1 MSIPYFY
8 YDETY
13 TDAVSEDSRFPKE
26 RYRLVRRELEAR
38 GLLGYRMR
46 LERPR
51 RATRREL
58 ELVHEAD
65 YVEAFLEGELSDDRV
80 RRIGFRPWTETFV
93 ERTLRLT
100 GGTIEAYE
108 RLADGDRLAGNL
120 AGGTHHAFADAGA
133 GYCVFN
139 DLAICAHRARRES
152 VAERVAIVDLDVHQ
166 GDGTARLFADEPT
179 VATFSMHCADNFPF
193 RKQTSDCD
201 VSVPEGTGDD
211 AYLERLEAMLPAFLD
226 RHDPDLVLFQAG
238 TDGLAE
244 DRHGRLDLTLEGLR
258 RRNRR
263 VCRWL
268 VDLEVPLLVT
278 MGGGYAEPIERS
290 VRAHA
295 DLFEGLLRH
304 YHDAR

>member
-1 MSIPYFY
+1 MPAPHFY
-8 YDETY
+8 YDDTY
-13 TDAVSEDSRFPKE
+13 TDAVSEKSRFPKT

-38 GLLGYRMR
+38 GLVGHQMH

-51 RATRREL
+51 RAKRWEL
-58 ELVHEAD
+58 ELIHDAD
-65 YVEAFLEGELSDDRV
+65 HVESFLEGTLSDDQV

-100 GGTIEAYE
+100 GGTLEAYE

-139 DLAICAHRARRES
+139 DLAICARRALREG
-152 VAERVAIVDLDVHQ
+152 VAEQVAIVDLDVHQ
-166 GDGTARLFADEPT
+166 GDGTARIFAGVPE

-193 RKQTSDCD
+193 RKQTSDRD
-201 VSVPEGTGDD
+201 VSVPENTGDD
-211 AYLERLEAMLPAFLD
+211 AYLEHLEATLPPFLD
-226 RHDPDLVLFQAG
+226 RHSPDFVLFQAG

-244 DRHGRLDLTLEGLR
+244 DRHGRLNLTLKGLR

-263 VCRWL
+263 VYRWL
-268 VDLEVPLLVT
+268 DALNVPLLVT

-290 VRAHA
+290 VQAHA
-295 DLFEGLLRH
+295 DVFEAALHHCSGQE
-304 YHDAR
+304 